1 MKKVYVNLEFDRISG
16 QQIMQKALKDRA
28 IARGQFASK
37 EEADILVYVQIPFD
51 LNIVDEWK
59 RYREQGKKI
68 VFIHHYMDKSHFVR
82 YAVFNIHHLLEQI
95 DLHIII
101 SRQSDLYPYLLEHG
115 VKKETILVQEL
126 AAAQY
131 DVIRKKYFTEFDEKT
146 DEICF
151 VGRCSK
157 GLDDFVD
164 FLRFTKIDG
173 TVNILCPDPHKSS
186 RDLSSY
192 NVYTDK
198 SYEGVYEVMSRTKF
212 IYCPTTYRVPPF
224 HLETTIQEAIPCGCI
239 PIVDN
244 EYRRILNT
252 QHVDEYG
259 FCEIPFDE
267 KKIDGFLAQQ
277 RLLTFQR
284 VHYLTLS
291 DTLDLILWKV
301 TNC

>member
-1 MKKVYVNLEFDRISG
+1 MKKVYVDLEFDRISG
-16 QQIMQKALKDRA
+16 QQIMQKALKDRV
-28 IARGQFASK
+28 IDRGQFASK
-37 EEADILVYVQIPFD
+37 DDADILVYVQIPFD
-51 LNIVDEWK
+51 SNIVDEWK
-59 RYREQGKKI
+59 KYREQGKKI

-82 YAVFNIHHLLEQI
+82 YAVFNIPHLLEQI

-115 VKKETILVQEL
+115 VKKEMILVQEL

-131 DVIRKKYFTEFDEKT
+131 DIIRKKYFRKFDEKT

-164 FLRFTKIDG
+164 FLRFTKING
-173 TVNILCPDPHKSS
+173 TINILCPDPHKSS
-186 RDLSSY
+186 RDLSNY

-239 PIVDN
+239 PIVDS

-252 QHVDEYG
+252 QHVDDYG
-259 FCEIPFDE
+259 FCEGPFNE
-267 KKIDGFLAQQ
+267 HNFDGSLAQQ

-284 VHYLTLS
+284 VRYLTLS